1 MSGHGRYCPREAS
14 LSAIANESYSCTRE
28 SSGSEPDNRG
38 LCGISRL
45 IFIILFCLFI
55 LSACAYPRIRTTNTN
70 CVLYDRNGMPL
81 TDTGP
86 PKPPPPPGTAYR
98 AIASWYGPGFQGHR
112 TASGD
117 IFNEDALTCAHR
129 SYPFGTKLEIENP
142 QTGKECVVTVNDR
155 GPFVKGVDLDISRGA
170 SRAIGR
176 LDTGPVIVREI
187 GRNASY
193 IRKAMIGNISGRGFY
208 TVQVGAFANPEN
220 AEHLR
225 EGLELGYGDVRIS
238 GAVVGGAAYSRVRVG
253 KFGRLGQALGLARRL
268 AREGYPAWAV
278 RGH

>member
-1 MSGHGRYCPREAS
+1 
-14 LSAIANESYSCTRE
+14 
-28 SSGSEPDNRG
+28 
-38 LCGISRL
+38 
-45 IFIILFCLFI
+45 
-55 LSACAYPRIRTTNTN
+55 
-70 CVLYDRNGMPL
+70 MPL

-86 PKPPPPPGTAYR
+86 PKPVPPAGMAYR

-129 SYPFGTKLEIENP
+129 SYPFGTELEIENP

-187 GRNASY
+187 GRDAAY
-193 IRKAMIGNISGRGFY
+193 IRRARIGNISGKGFY
-208 TVQVGAFANPEN
+208 TVQVGAFTDPEN
-220 AEHLR
+220 AGHLLA
-225 EGLELGYGDVRIS
+225 GLELGYSDARIS
-238 GAVVGGAAYSRVRVG
+238 KAIVRGVAYNRVRVG
-253 KFGRLGQALGLARRL
+253 KFGSIREALGLARRL
-268 AREGYPAWAV
+268 AREGYPAWVV
-278 RGH
+278 RGY